1 MILIGALYKVLRL
14 PLLQEYGRL
23 RQKNGHHLYNIR
35 HTSQPPF
42 FHYKHMHVYTREHQS
57 VLTKGSMAMIFL
69 SF

>member
-1 MILIGALYKVLRL
+1 M
-14 PLLQEYGRL
+14 LLVPASRPRRRRARANRGE
-23 RQKNGHHLYNIR
+23 KNGHHFYNIPS
-35 HTSQPPF
+35 TSQPPF